1 MKNIG
6 WNELDG
12 GSMAFMCGI
21 SQIKKMWISCIV
33 HKKRCRYY
41 VSYCKIISVGNYI
54 NTIYFFFFEELK
66 ILYKRALK
74 TSYKEVTLA
83 IYDSF

>member
-33 HKKRCRYY
+33 HKKRCRYH
-41 VSYCKIISVGNYI
+41 VSYCKIISVVI
-54 NTIYFFFFEELK
+54 ILTPYFFFFEELK
-66 ILYKRALK
+66 KLYKRALK